1 MNDIDLICMYIL
13 ELWFLVLMLDIN
25 LQERRRLAVLQE
37 QQRRRQQA
45 MASKPSPS
53 EDNFE
58 MKAMKAMG
66 AMEEGDAVFGSGSE
80 VNLDS
85 EVLYFYFL

>member
-1 MNDIDLICMYIL
+1 
-13 ELWFLVLMLDIN
+13 
-25 LQERRRLAVLQE
+25 
-37 QQRRRQQA
+37 
-45 MASKPSPS
+45 MALKPAPS

-85 EVLYFYFL
+85 EVLLSLLSSVFINHEYQTKKMHFIPKKRSIKD